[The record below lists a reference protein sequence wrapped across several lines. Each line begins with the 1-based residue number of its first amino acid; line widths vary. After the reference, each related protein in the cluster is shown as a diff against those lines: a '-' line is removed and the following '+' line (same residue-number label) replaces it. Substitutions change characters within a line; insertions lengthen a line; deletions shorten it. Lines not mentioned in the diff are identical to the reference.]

1 MAKIKFV
8 ARLAFANALFEAKAF
23 QGEGKAD
30 YNCAFLLDPTDDKS
44 PHPSILSPAAAIKAL
59 QDEER
64 AIGKAKWG
72 EKADT
77 ILKSIAA
84 NGRMAV
90 KDGDTKAEY
99 DGYPGNFFV
108 NARSQVRPLVI
119 DRDRSPLTAADGRI
133 YSGCYVVGEVELW
146 AQDNSYG
153 KRINATLKGIQFLR
167 DGDAFGAGGS
177 ASNADDFADLGVDN
191 GDDSGADS
199 LV

>member
-8 ARLAFANALFEAKAF
+8 SRLAFGNAIFEAKSF

-30 YNCAFLLDPTDDKS
+30 FNCAFLIDPNDDKS
-44 PHPSILSPAAAIKAL
+44 PHPSILSGKQAVEALRAEEAAVA
-59 QDEER
+59 
-64 AIGKAKWG
+64 KAKWG
-72 EKADT
+72 EKADAM
-77 ILKSIAA
+77 LKSIAA
-84 NGRMAV
+84 NNRLAL

-99 DGYPGNFFV
+99 DGYPGNMFV
-108 NARSQVRPLVI
+108 NARSSVRPLVI
-119 DRDRSPLTAADGRI
+119 DRDRTPLTAADGRI